1 MIQIYTGD
9 GKGKT
14 TASTGL
20 TVRALGAGLRVFFAQ
35 FIKNGSSSEIRFL
48 KEHGGENFTY
58 FTRGSGRFIIGD
70 PPPEECSRAAET
82 LNALKDA
89 LSSGRYD
96 LIVADEIL
104 GSLQAR
110 LFTSD
115 DLRIL
120 LDTANANPEVELILT
135 GRNAPDFA
143 VERAGLVSEIKC
155 VKHYYTQG
163 RPPKKGIE
171 F

>member
-1 MIQIYTGD
+1 MIQVYTGD

-14 TASTGL
+14 TAAAGL
-20 TVRALGAGLRVFFAQ
+20 TVRSLGAGMRVFFAQ

-58 FTRGSGRFIIGD
+58 FTRGSGRFIMGD
-70 PPPEECSRAAET
+70 PPPEECRRAGET
-82 LNALKDA
+82 LAALDQA
-89 LSSGRYD
+89 LCSGKFD
-96 LIVADEIL
+96 VVVADEIL

-110 LFTSD
+110 LFTPEA
-115 DLRIL
+115 LNAL
-120 LDTANANPEVELILT
+120 LDTADAHPEVELILT
-135 GRNAPDFA
+135 GRNVPDF
-143 VERAGLVSEIKC
+143 VTRRAGLVSEVKC
-155 VKHYYTQG
+155 VKHYYSLG

>member
-20 TVRALGAGLRVFFAQ
+20 AVRALGAGMRVFFAQ

-48 KEHGGENFTY
+48 KQHGGEKFTY
-58 FTRGSGRFIIGD
+58 FTRGSGRFIIGE
-70 PPPEECSRAAET
+70 PPEEECRRAVET
-82 LNALKDA
+82 LAALKQA
-89 LSSGRYD
+89 LESDNYD
-96 LIVADEIL
+96 VVVADEIL

-110 LFTSD
+110 LFAPD
-115 DLRIL
+115 DLKSL
-120 LDTANANPEVELILT
+120 LDTADAHPEIELILT

-143 VERAGLVSEIKC
+143 VERAGLVSEVKC
-155 VKHYYTQG
+155 VKHYYTLG

>member
-14 TASTGL
+14 TAAAGL
-20 TVRALGAGLRVFFAQ
+20 TIRALGAGLRVFFAQ

-48 KEHGGENFTY
+48 KQNGGKNFTY
-58 FTRGSGRFIIGD
+58 FTRGSGKFIMEN
-70 PPPEECSRAAET
+70 PAPAECQNALET
-82 LNALKDA
+82 LEALKQA
-89 LSSGRYD
+89 LLSGEYD
-96 LIVADEIL
+96 IVVADEIL
-104 GSLQAR
+104 GSLQAG
-110 LFTSD
+110 LFSSD
-115 DLRIL
+115 DLRSL
-120 LDTANANPEVELILT
+120 LDSVDGHCRAELILT

-143 VERAGLVSEIKC
+143 IERAGLVSEIKC

-163 RPPKKGIE
+163 RPPLKGIE

>member
-14 TASTGL
+14 TAATGL
-20 TVRALGAGLRVFFAQ
+20 TVRALGAGMRVFFAQ

-48 KEHGGENFTY
+48 REHGGEQFTY
-58 FTRGSGRFIIGD
+58 FTLGTGKFIIGEPSPD
-70 PPPEECSRAAET
+70 DCRRAEET
-82 LNALKDA
+82 LAALKQA
-89 LSSGRYD
+89 LGSGQYD
-96 LIVADEIL
+96 LVVADEIL
-104 GSLQAR
+104 GSLQAK
-110 LFTSD
+110 LFSD
-115 DLRIL
+115 DEL
-120 LDTANANPEVELILT
+120 LDLLDAAGEFPEIELVLT

-143 VERAGLVSEIKC
+143 VECSGLVSEVRC
-155 VKHYYTQG
+155 VKHYYTLG

>member
-14 TASTGL
+14 TAAAGL
-20 TVRALGAGLRVFFAQ
+20 TARALGAGLRVFFAQ
-35 FIKNGSSSEIRFL
+35 FIKDGSSSEITFL
-48 KEHGGENFTY
+48 KQHGGAKFTY
-58 FTRGSGRFIIGD
+58 FTLGRGRFVIGN
-70 PPPEECSRAAET
+70 PPAEECRRAAET
-82 LNALKDA
+82 LDKLKA
-89 LSSGRYD
+89 AVSSGQYD
-96 LIVADEIL
+96 VVVADEIL
-104 GSLQAR
+104 GSLQAG
-110 LFTSD
+110 LFTAN
-115 DLRIL
+115 DLTAF
-120 LDTANANPEVELILT
+120 LDAADGHPEIEVILT

-143 VERAGLVSEIKC
+143 VERAGLVSEVRC

>member
-14 TASTGL
+14 TAATGL
-20 TVRALGAGLRVFFAQ
+20 AVRALGAGLRVFFAQ
-35 FIKNGSSSEIRFL
+35 FIKNGSSSEIAFL
-48 KEHGGENFTY
+48 KQHNEGRFTY
-58 FTRGSGRFIIGD
+58 FTLGSGRFVIGK
-70 PPPEECSRAAET
+70 PPEEECRRAAET
-82 LNALKDA
+82 LEKLEEAI
-89 LSSGRYD
+89 SSGRYD
-96 LIVADEIL
+96 VVVADEIL
-104 GSLQAR
+104 GSLQAG
-110 LFTSD
+110 LFAPEALES
-115 DLRIL
+115 L
-120 LDTANANPEVELILT
+120 LDAAEGHSEVEVILT

-143 VERAGLVSEIKC
+143 IGRAGLVSEVKC

>member
-14 TASTGL
+14 TAAAGL

-48 KEHGGENFTY
+48 KQSGGTRFTY
-58 FTRGSGRFIIGD
+58 FTRGGGKFITGE
-70 PPPEECSRAAET
+70 PSPEACRGALET
-82 LNALKDA
+82 LTALKEA
-89 LSSGRYD
+89 VVSGQYD
-96 LIVADEIL
+96 LVVADEIL

-110 LFTSD
+110 LFPAEE
-115 DLRIL
+115 LCAL
-120 LDTANANPEVELILT
+120 LDAADQYPVAELILT
-135 GRNAPDFA
+135 GRNAPGFA
-143 VERAGLVSEIKC
+143 IERAGLVSEIKC

>member
-14 TASTGL
+14 TAATGL

-48 KEHGGENFTY
+48 KQYGGDRFTY
-58 FTRGSGRFIIGD
+58 FTRGSGKFIIGA
-70 PPPEECSRAAET
+70 PPPEECQRAAET
-82 LNALKDA
+82 LNALKQA
-89 LSSGRYD
+89 IVSGRYD
-96 LIVADEIL
+96 LVVADEIL
-104 GSLQAR
+104 GSLQAQ
-110 LFTSD
+110 LFDKD
-115 DLRIL
+115 DLIAL
-120 LDTANANPEVELILT
+120 LDTADAHPETELILT
-135 GRNAPDFA
+135 GRNAPEFA
-143 VERAGLVSEIKC
+143 VERAGLVSEVKC
-155 VKHYYTQG
+155 VKHYYTLG

>member
-14 TASTGL
+14 TAATGL
-20 TVRALGAGLRVFFAQ
+20 TVRALGAGLRVFFSQ
-35 FIKNGSSSEIRFL
+35 FIKDGSSSEIAFL
-48 KEHGGENFTY
+48 KRHGGEKFTY
-58 FTRGSGRFIIGD
+58 FTLGRGRFVIGK
-70 PPPEECSRAAET
+70 PPAEECRRAAET
-82 LNALKDA
+82 LAALKQA
-89 LSSGRYD
+89 LSSGQYD
-96 LIVADEIL
+96 VVVADEIL
-104 GSLQAR
+104 GSLQAG
-110 LFTSD
+110 LFTAD
-115 DLRIL
+115 DLTAF
-120 LDTANANPEVELILT
+120 LDAADDHPEIEVILT

-143 VERAGLVSEIKC
+143 VERAGLVSEVKC

>member
-14 TASTGL
+14 TAATGL

-48 KEHGGENFTY
+48 KQFGGEKFTY
-58 FTRGSGRFIIGD
+58 FTLGSGRFVIGE
-70 PPPEECSRAAET
+70 PPPAECRRAAET
-82 LNALKDA
+82 LEKLKEA
-89 LSSGRYD
+89 AASGQYD
-96 LIVADEIL
+96 VVVADEIL

-110 LFTSD
+110 LFSPEA
-115 DLRIL
+115 LISL
-120 LDTANANPEVELILT
+120 LDTADGHPEMELILT

-143 VERAGLVSEIKC
+143 VERAGLVSEVKC
-155 VKHYYTQG
+155 VKHYYTLG

>member
-14 TASTGL
+14 TAATGL
-20 TVRALGAGLRVFFAQ
+20 TVRALGAGMRVFFAQ

-48 KEHGGENFTY
+48 LRDGGDFFTY
-58 FTRGSGRFIIGD
+58 FTRGSGKFIIGTPSSD
-70 PPPEECSRAAET
+70 DCRRAEET
-82 LNALKDA
+82 LEAVKQA
-89 LSSGRYD
+89 VLSGQYD
-96 LIVADEIL
+96 LVVADEIL
-104 GSLQAR
+104 GSLQAG
-110 LFTSD
+110 LFTPD
-115 DLRIL
+115 DLLEL
-120 LDTANANPEVELILT
+120 LDAAGDAPETELVLT

-143 VERAGLVSEIKC
+143 VERAGLVSEVRC
-155 VKHYYTQG
+155 VKHYYTLG

>member
-14 TASTGL
+14 TAATGL

-48 KEHGGENFTY
+48 KQYGGDRFTY
-58 FTRGSGRFIIGD
+58 FTRGSGKFIIGT
-70 PPPEECSRAAET
+70 PPPEECRHAAET
-82 LNALKDA
+82 LDALKQA
-89 LSSGRYD
+89 IESGRYD
-96 LIVADEIL
+96 LVVADEIL
-104 GSLQAR
+104 GSLQAK
-110 LFTSD
+110 LFDND
-115 DLRIL
+115 DLIAL
-120 LDTANANPEVELILT
+120 LDIADAHPETELILT
-135 GRNAPDFA
+135 GRNAPEFA
-143 VERAGLVSEIKC
+143 VERAGLVSEVKC
-155 VKHYYTQG
+155 VKHYYTLG

>member
-14 TASTGL
+14 TASVGVT
-20 TVRALGAGLRVFFAQ
+20 TRSLGAGLRVFFAQ
-35 FIKNGSSSEIRFL
+35 FIKNGTSSEIRFL
-48 KEHGGENFTY
+48 KEHGGSNFTY
-58 FTRGSGRFIIGD
+58 FTRGSGRFIMGT
-70 PPPEECSRAAET
+70 PPPEECRRAAET
-82 LNALKDA
+82 LEALKQA
-89 LSSGRYD
+89 LDSGNYD
-96 LIVADEIL
+96 VVVADEIL
-104 GSLQAR
+104 GSLQAK
-110 LFTSD
+110 LFAPE
-115 DLRIL
+115 DLAAL
-120 LDTANANPEVELILT
+120 LDAADVHPEIELILT

-143 VERAGLVSEIKC
+143 VERAGLVSEVKC

>member
-14 TASTGL
+14 TAATGL

-48 KEHGGENFTY
+48 KQSGGERFTY
-58 FTRGSGRFIIGD
+58 FTRGSGKFIMGD
-70 PPPEECSRAAET
+70 PPPEECRRAAET
-82 LNALKDA
+82 LDALKRA
-89 LSSGRYD
+89 LSSCEYD
-96 LIVADEIL
+96 VIVADEIL

-110 LFTSD
+110 LFPPD
-115 DLRIL
+115 DLNTL
-120 LDTANANPEVELILT
+120 LDIAEAHPEIELILT
-135 GRNAPDFA
+135 GRNAPDF
-143 VERAGLVSEIKC
+143 VIGRAGLVSEVRCI
-155 VKHYYTQG
+155 KHYYTQG

>member
-14 TASTGL
+14 TASVGL
-20 TVRALGAGLRVFFAQ
+20 SVRALGAGLRVFFAQ

-48 KEHGGENFTY
+48 KEHGGERFTY
-58 FTRGSGRFIIGD
+58 FTRGSGKFIIGD
-70 PPPEECSRAAET
+70 PPPEECSRAAKT
-82 LNALKDA
+82 LEALKDA
-89 LSSGRYD
+89 LNSGRYD
-96 LIVADEIL
+96 LVVADEIL

-115 DLRIL
+115 DLKSL
-120 LDTANANPEVELILT
+120 LDTADAHPEVELILT

-143 VERAGLVSEIKC
+143 VERAGLVSEVKC

>member
-14 TASTGL
+14 TAATGL

-35 FIKNGSSSEIRFL
+35 FIKNGSSSEILFL
-48 KEHGGENFTY
+48 KRHGEDRFTY
-58 FTRGSGRFIIGD
+58 FTRGNGKFILGD
-70 PPPEECSRAAET
+70 PSQEECRRAAET
-82 LNALKDA
+82 LAALNQA
-89 LSSGRYD
+89 LTSGQYE

-104 GSLQAR
+104 GALHAR
-110 LFTSD
+110 LFTPA

-120 LDTANANPEVELILT
+120 LDRAGKHPDIELILT

-143 VERAGLVSEIKC
+143 VECAGLVSEVRC

-163 RPPKKGIE
+163 RPPKKGVE

>member
-14 TASTGL
+14 TAATGL
-20 TVRALGAGLRVFFAQ
+20 TVRSLGAGLRVFFAQ

-48 KEHGGENFTY
+48 KQYGGDRFTY
-58 FTRGSGRFIIGD
+58 FTHGSGKFIIGT
-70 PPPEECSRAAET
+70 PPPEECRRAAET
-82 LNALKDA
+82 LDALKQA
-89 LSSGRYD
+89 IESGRYD

-104 GSLQAR
+104 GSLQAK
-110 LFTSD
+110 LFDKD
-115 DLRIL
+115 DLIAL
-120 LDTANANPEVELILT
+120 MDIADTCPETELILT
-135 GRNAPDFA
+135 GRNAPEFA
-143 VERAGLVSEIKC
+143 VERAGLVSEVKC
-155 VKHYYTQG
+155 VKHYYTLG

>member
-14 TASTGL
+14 TAAAGL

-48 KEHGGENFTY
+48 KQFGGEKFTY
-58 FTRGSGRFIIGD
+58 FTRGSGKFIMGD
-70 PPPEECSRAAET
+70 PPPEECRRAAET
-82 LNALKDA
+82 LDALKQA
-89 LSSGRYD
+89 LDSSRYD
-96 LIVADEIL
+96 VIVADEIL

-110 LFTSD
+110 LFTPE
-115 DLRIL
+115 DLIL
-120 LDTANANPEVELILT
+120 LLDRAEAHPETELILT

-143 VERAGLVSEIKC
+143 AERAGLVSEVKC
-155 VKHYYTQG
+155 IKHYYTQG